1 MRSIAIFVLFAG
13 SLLAQQPTDYQ
24 RAMQLGVRALATRNY
39 DEAVAAFQRAVDLA
53 PTEIGPRVNLA
64 AALMRQYDPGS
75 TSAANLAI
83 ANRCHLEFRR
93 AFDLD
98 PNNWTIPVS
107 IGVLLFGEAS
117 GAADRRAGVRLLEE
131 SREWYRKALA
141 IDPQSRDYWSW
152 MVRDAWSRWY
162 TDYNGPLFK

>member
-1 MRSIAIFVLFAG
+1 MR
-13 SLLAQQPTDYQ
+13 Q
-24 RAMQLGVRALATRNY
+24 GVRALVTRNY

-53 PTEIGPRVNLA
+53 PTEIGPRLNLA
-64 AALMRQYDPGS
+64 TALMRQYDPGS
-75 TSAANLAI
+75 TSVENFAI
-83 ANRCHLEFRR
+83 ANRRHLEFLR

-117 GAADRRAGVRLLEE
+117 RGANRRAGLRLLEE
-131 SREWYRKALA
+131 SRDWYRKAVA

-162 TDYNGPLFK
+162 PDYSGPLFK